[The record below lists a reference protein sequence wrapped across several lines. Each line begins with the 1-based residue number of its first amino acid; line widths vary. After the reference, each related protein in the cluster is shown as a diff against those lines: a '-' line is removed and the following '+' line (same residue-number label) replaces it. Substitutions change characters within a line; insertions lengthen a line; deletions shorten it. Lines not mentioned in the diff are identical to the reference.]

1 MLDPVGCAAPTVF
14 GVGDSARLFGFVV
27 SWTAMLRGD
36 LHGLHLR
43 YRFCGGRLGLHRPQ
57 TRILNSKPNPKP

>member
-27 SWTAMLRGD
+27 SWTAMLRGGFSWPPSPVQV
-36 LHGLHLR
+36 LWRAFGA
-43 YRFCGGRLGLHRPQ
+43 
-57 TRILNSKPNPKP
+57 S